1 MKILSFESSAVS
13 ASVCLTDDEKII
25 AQSYQNCGL
34 THSRTLLPMAESLLA
49 DCDHSIDDIDAFAIA
64 TGPGSFTGLRIG
76 VSTVKGLA
84 FATNKPC
91 IGVSTLAAM
100 AQTIYG
106 DNLNICC
113 VMDARAGQVYQ
124 AFFKRDGQTLIRLC
138 EDRAIKLD
146 ELANEIGETSQ
157 ILVGDGAD
165 LCYTKLIPICPNLQ
179 LAPEH
184 LRYPL
189 AYGVAKLALTGLN
202 NGKGVCANELDAF
215 YLRPPYIAQPKKTK
229 IIV

>member
-1 MKILSFESSAVS
+1 MRILSFESSAVS

-49 DCDHSIDDIDAFAIA
+49 GCDHSIDDIDAFAIA
-64 TGPGSFTGLRIG
+64 AGPGSFTGLRIG
-76 VSTVKGLA
+76 VATVKGLA

-91 IGVSTLAAM
+91 IGISTLESM

-146 ELANEIGETSQ
+146 ELAGEIGETSQ
-157 ILVGDGAD
+157 ILVGDGAN
-165 LCYTKLIPICPNLQ
+165 LCYTKLIPICPNLK
-179 LAPEH
+179 LAPEY
-184 LRYPL
+184 LRYPS
-189 AYGVAKLALTGLN
+189 AYGVAKLALIGLN
-202 NGKGVCANELDAF
+202 NGKGVCADELDAF

>member
-1 MKILSFESSAVS
+1 MRILSFESSAVS

-49 DCDHSIDDIDAFAIA
+49 GCDHSIDDIDAFAIA

-76 VSTVKGLA
+76 VATVKGLA

-91 IGVSTLAAM
+91 IGVSTLEAM

-146 ELANEIGETSQ
+146 ELAGEIGETSQ
-157 ILVGDGAD
+157 ILVGDGAN
-165 LCYTKLIPICPNLQ
+165 LCYTKLIPICPNLK
-179 LAPEH
+179 LAPEY
-184 LRYPL
+184 LRYPS
-189 AYGVAKLALTGLN
+189 AYGVAKLALIGLN
-202 NGKGVCANELDAF
+202 NGKGVCADELDAF